1 MSNKFDCLLKSTL
14 QSVISEFFRE
24 DEILAAKQIIS
35 QYADTSLCP
44 AIQPCLKKRIGDN
57 KCERSVEDILSIF
70 TALDESGLRPR
81 LPFFCAVALS
91 RIPETPDEASDL
103 AVIKKEITNLRV
115 QVDTLVGGVHRV
127 QDSEV
132 TFMHSVKP
140 VYDSTTLN
148 GAVGANSGSSERFAA
163 SSGSLQV
170 LSAPCDDAVSA
181 RAQASSLDTITITTD
196 SYAAAVRAVNSPA
209 DEPEKIEEFQ
219 VMTHKRNRKKKTIQG
234 CQVDNPS
241 FSGVKKKAV
250 VCVSRLNANASVAAV
265 SDYLKSC
272 GLHVCSC
279 YHVGLPNSQA
289 SESQDNESVSVRKT
303 RDYATM
309 RVCVYQSDLN
319 KIGPTVYSEL
329 WPEGVTVRPWVFKA
343 KPSA

>member
-44 AIQPCLKKRIGDN
+44 AAIQPCLKKRIGDN

-91 RIPETPDEASDL
+91 RIPETPDKASDL

-115 QVDTLVGGVHRV
+115 QVDTLVGGIHRV

-132 TFMHSVKP
+132 TFMHSVMP
-140 VYDSTTLN
+140 VSDSTTLN
-148 GAVGANSGSSERFAA
+148 GANSGSSDRVAA

-181 RAQASSLDTITITTD
+181 RAQASSLDTIPITTD
-196 SYAAAVRAVNSPA
+196 SYTAAVRAVNSPA

-234 CQVDNPS
+234 CQLDNPS

-319 KIGPTVYSEL
+319 KILSSEL